1 MDLAPAYGDPRIRHW
16 VRTASFIR
24 EEGIIRITENYDLTE
39 EMPIALNFLLCE
51 APDIQEKQV
60 VLSHNVSIC
69 HDGTL
74 QASYRKLDKECAEY
88 PVPGWSMYGYE
99 LYLLTFAT
107 AGKEGTIRYSI
118 ETN

>member
-1 MDLAPAYGDPRIRHW
+1 MIKLFARLFIKDYENAEEPKVRQAYGILCGG
-16 VRTASFIR
+16 V
-24 EEGIIRITENYDLTE
+24 G
-39 EMPIALNFLLCE
+39 IALNFLLCE